1 MLHPVSHKV
10 AIQIHMYTQSFF
22 VYSYSVRYDHCLAL
36 VSVKFF
42 TDCGWLK
49 VLVDVEN
56 THCCHPYG
64 SVAYRNL
71 YWLPFRTY
79 VHNTAIR
86 VTLYSFAST
95 NCLLPLAI
103 LLAMHLIPMK
113 GETVGTLGHQN
124 WAYMTVGC
132 MCMVGGHYLGS

>member
-1 MLHPVSHKV
+1 MWKTRTAVTLMAALRTEICTGCHFEL
-10 AIQIHMYTQSFF
+10 MYAT
-22 VYSYSVRYDHCLAL
+22 
-36 VSVKFF
+36 
-42 TDCGWLK
+42 
-49 VLVDVEN
+49 
-56 THCCHPYG
+56 
-64 SVAYRNL
+64 
-71 YWLPFRTY
+71 LP
-79 VHNTAIR
+79 R
-86 VTLYSFAST
+86 VTLYSFASK